1 MPKVTMG
8 MKSERTVLM
17 ITGHSIGRNA
27 QSSWSINVWTV
38 HQRDFHETQPGQDAA
53 AIETLLITLGQI
65 WCPAEIWW
73 FDDFN
78 LSHFVPY
85 PSDRLEVKICVCH
98 THLKATFRSGPA
110 KRCQTIGK
118 EKPSQGNSKSGWQAF
133 ARNHEHEPRK
143 YLASF
148 GSNFTYETRN
158 SFRKILCTWLS
169 RCFTALLHPLGIKW
183 QWTAWQEMDA
193 NGAFS
198 QSYTS

>member
-1 MPKVTMG
+1 MG

-78 LSHFVPY
+78 LSLTPLIGWRWKSVYAIHTWKRR
-85 PSDRLEVKICVCH
+85 SDPAQPKDAKQLGKRSPHKETPNLDDKHLPETMNMNPENTLPVLGAILH
-98 THLKATFRSGPA
+98 T
-110 KRCQTIGK
+110 KRETVS
-118 EKPSQGNSKSGWQAF
+118 EKYCAHGFPG
-133 ARNHEHEPRK
+133 
-143 YLASF
+143 
-148 GSNFTYETRN
+148 
-158 SFRKILCTWLS
+158 
-169 RCFTALLHPLGIKW
+169 ALLLCFIHWG
-183 QWTAWQEMDA
+183 
-193 NGAFS
+193 
-198 QSYTS
+198 